1 VSVQSR
7 EWFEEQFTN
16 ISFLWKCLRELE
28 RYVESVEIVDIAL
41 LRSVIGRQLSF
52 IEGLYYVVATDCYW
66 VISESVEISREF
78 DLCHVL

>member
-7 EWFEEQFTN
+7 EWFEEQLTN
-16 ISFLWKCLRELE
+16 ISFLWKSLRELE

-52 IEGLYYVVATDCYW
+52 IEGLYYVVATECHW
-66 VISESVEISREF
+66 VISECTYFKRV
-78 DLCHVL
+78 